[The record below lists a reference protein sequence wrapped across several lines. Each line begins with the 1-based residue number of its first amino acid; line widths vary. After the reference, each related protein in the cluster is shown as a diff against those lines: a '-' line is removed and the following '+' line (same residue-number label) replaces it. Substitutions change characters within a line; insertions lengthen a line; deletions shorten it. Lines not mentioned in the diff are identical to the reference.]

1 MTFCSIPCYANLMTP
16 GCGEEKRSIFARH
29 STWGQTKRMGSPVTR
44 RRGRDGGSG
53 RGSLLRPRG
62 SASRVARPEEE
73 DLSAGT
79 ALRIGEAA
87 PGSLRQ
93 PPRRSSNP
101 PSPPS
106 PLCLS
111 LGPASPTSGH
121 APAAALPLPAT
132 EATAGSNFSSKEQ
145 ASFNFMAAVTICSDF
160 GAPPNKAYHCF
171 HCLPIYLP

>member
-1 MTFCSIPCYANLMTP
+1 M
-16 GCGEEKRSIFARH
+16 
-29 STWGQTKRMGSPVTR
+29 TR

-106 PLCLS
+106 PPCLS

-121 APAAALPLPAT
+121 APAAAALPLPAT
-132 EATAGSNFSSKEQ
+132 EAKAGREPSYRVASDRRAGPAEAREAQTAAAGGWEVGGRLLSPAPRAPGTT
-145 ASFNFMAAVTICSDF
+145 ASDWSFVCV
-160 GAPPNKAYHCF
+160 
-171 HCLPIYLP
+171 

>member
-1 MTFCSIPCYANLMTP
+1 M
-16 GCGEEKRSIFARH
+16 
-29 STWGQTKRMGSPVTR
+29 TR

-132 EATAGSNFSSKEQ
+132 EAKAGREPFYPAASDRRAGPARSPRGSDSRGGRLGGGRALAQPRPPSSG
-145 ASFNFMAAVTICSDF
+145 NH
-160 GAPPNKAYHCF
+160 G
-171 HCLPIYLP
+171 L